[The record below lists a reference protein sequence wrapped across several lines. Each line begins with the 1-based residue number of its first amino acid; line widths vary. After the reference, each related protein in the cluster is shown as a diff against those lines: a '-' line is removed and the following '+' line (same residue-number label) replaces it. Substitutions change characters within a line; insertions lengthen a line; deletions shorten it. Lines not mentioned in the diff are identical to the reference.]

1 VRADAPTIHGVTN
14 MADVERIAPPVPTL
28 PPPVG
33 RNIGS
38 GRRQRPPAGPPTRRG
53 PAEDDQSDND
63 KSGGND
69 QSGDQPPEHIDE
81 YV

>member
-1 VRADAPTIHGVTN
+1 

-38 GRRQRPPAGPPTRRG
+38 GRRQRPPHEPPPRRD
-53 PAEDDQSDND
+53 PAP
-63 KSGGND
+63 
-69 QSGDQPPEHIDE
+69 GDEHPERDRPTEHIDE

>member
-1 VRADAPTIHGVTN
+1 

-33 RNIGS
+33 RNVGS
-38 GRRQRPPAGPPTRRG
+38 NKRRKPGEERRAPRRSNDEPPRPPA
-53 PAEDDQSDND
+53 DS
-63 KSGGND
+63 
-69 QSGDQPPEHIDE
+69 EHIDE

>member
-1 VRADAPTIHGVTN
+1 

-33 RNIGS
+33 RNVGS
-38 GRRQRPPAGPPTRRG
+38 GGRRRPPRPPPARA
-53 PAEDDQSDND
+53 PAEDDPT
-63 KSGGND
+63 KR
-69 QSGDQPPEHIDE
+69 DQPPEHIDE

>member
-1 VRADAPTIHGVTN
+1 

-33 RNIGS
+33 RGV
-38 GRRQRPPAGPPTRRG
+38 GERRRRDPQRDRPPAV
-53 PAEDDQSDND
+53 PAPDRPDSEPKPD
-63 KSGGND
+63 
-69 QSGDQPPEHIDE
+69 HIDE

>member
-1 VRADAPTIHGVTN
+1 

-38 GRRQRPPAGPPTRRG
+38 GRRQRAPLKPPPRRAPVPTG
-53 PAEDDQSDND
+53 EPAERDH
-63 KSGGND
+63 
-69 QSGDQPPEHIDE
+69 PPEHIDE

>member
-1 VRADAPTIHGVTN
+1 

-33 RNIGS
+33 RNVGS
-38 GRRQRPPAGPPTRRG
+38 GRRQRAPLDPPPQRVPP
-53 PAEDDQSDND
+53 PND
-63 KSGGND
+63 EKSERND
-69 QSGDQPPEHIDE
+69 PPEHIDE

>member
-1 VRADAPTIHGVTN
+1 

-33 RNIGS
+33 RSVGNRN
-38 GRRQRPPAGPPTRRG
+38 RRRMPREPLPQPAPT
-53 PAEDDQSDND
+53 EDDKPRD
-63 KSGGND
+63 
-69 QSGDQPPEHIDE
+69 PPPDHIDE

>member
-1 VRADAPTIHGVTN
+1 

-33 RNIGS
+33 RNVGS
-38 GRRQRPPAGPPTRRG
+38 GRRQRPPLEPPPRRA
-53 PAEDDQSDND
+53 PADDD
-63 KSGGND
+63 KPAMPIR
-69 QSGDQPPEHIDE
+69 DQPPEHIDE

>member
-1 VRADAPTIHGVTN
+1 

-38 GRRQRPPAGPPTRRG
+38 GRRQRPPLEPPTRRA
-53 PAEDDQSDND
+53 PADDDKPGGND
-63 KSGGND
+63 KSGD
-69 QSGDQPPEHIDE
+69 QNPEHIDE

>member
-1 VRADAPTIHGVTN
+1 

-33 RNIGS
+33 RSVGDR
-38 GRRQRPPAGPPTRRG
+38 RRQRPSRDPKPQPKPADDETRR
-53 PAEDDQSDND
+53 
-63 KSGGND
+63 
-69 QSGDQPPEHIDE
+69 DQPPDHIDE

>member
-1 VRADAPTIHGVTN
+1 
-14 MADVERIAPPVPTL
+14 MADVERIVPPVPTL

-38 GRRQRPPAGPPTRRG
+38 GRRQRPPREPPPRRA
-53 PAEDDQSDND
+53 PADDD
-63 KSGGND
+63 KSER
-69 QSGDQPPEHIDE
+69 DQPPEHIDE